1 MNPFK
6 AIGTL
11 WTISR
16 EVEGAWDAFQDTLA
30 GGGSVAEA
38 VSAFAA
44 KTDSTQM
51 DDQLADEIV
60 QSLNLGIE
68 YIGFTAQMIAD
79 ASTYIAKE
87 GPAVALALTKFVM
100 ELQKLRG

>member
-1 MNPFK
+1 MNVFS

-51 DDQLADEIV
+51 DDQLADQIV
-60 QSLNLGIE
+60 RSLNAGIE
-68 YIGFTAQMIAD
+68 YVGLTAQMIAD
-79 ASTYIAKE
+79 ASLFISKH
-87 GPAVALALTKFVM
+87 GPELALNLTKFAM
-100 ELQKLRG
+100 QLQKLRG